1 MSVGIM
7 EKPKFDQ
14 DQFITSTDIS
24 RKFSSI
30 RKQAKEKPLVV
41 TDNGRFDTVIL
52 DYQLY
57 EDMYSRL
64 TELEEQMELR
74 ILSERLE
81 GLEKSPETG
90 VQWRNIR
97 RSSND

>member
-1 MSVGIM
+1 MSVLIM

-14 DQFITSTDIS
+14 DQVITSTDIS
-24 RKFSSI
+24 RKFSTI

-52 DYQLY
+52 NYQLY

-64 TELEEQMELR
+64 TELEEQNEFH

-81 GLEKSPETG
+81 RLEKNPETG
-90 VQWRNIR
+90 VSWRSIR
-97 RSSND
+97 RSSK

>member
-1 MSVGIM
+1 MSVLIM

-14 DQFITSTDIS
+14 DQFITATDIT
-24 RKFSSI
+24 RKYGTI

-57 EDMYSRL
+57 ENMYSRL
-64 TELEEQMELR
+64 IELEDQVELR
-74 ILSERLE
+74 VLSERLE
-81 GLEKSPETG
+81 GLEKNPEKG
-90 VQWRNIR
+90 VNWRDIR
-97 RSSND
+97 RSSR